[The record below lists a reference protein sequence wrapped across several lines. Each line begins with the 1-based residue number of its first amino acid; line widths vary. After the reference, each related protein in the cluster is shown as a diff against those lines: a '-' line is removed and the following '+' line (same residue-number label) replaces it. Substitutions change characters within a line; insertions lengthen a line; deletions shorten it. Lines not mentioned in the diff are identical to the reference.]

1 MPTSIAELPAQK
13 ASAPTTPAQSRGL
26 YYNTGNAFN
35 VSFSDV
41 PDNSFVDQP
50 RLALDHNSPT
60 ALFTCDSAKGLNT
73 DFPATTPLVLAHYAR
88 VRAGETL
95 VTNFEASG
103 VIVYV
108 MVGAGSTECGTE
120 RVDWKPG
127 DVFILPGGCTHTHK
141 AGTEHAVLWIVTNE
155 PQLSFERLR
164 SLGQTVP
171 LDGNPGQQDRLG
183 FTIRVPVGVVCA
195 ITPFNSP
202 LNAVLHKVGPAL
214 AAGNAVI
221 LKPSGYTPVTA
232 SMLCDALLD
241 AGLPPGLISLMN
253 GEAEVGQCLLN
264 DQGIDF
270 YAFTGSTRVGRL
282 IQAGAG
288 LRRTQLELGSIAC
301 TIVCADADLSIA
313 IPKIARASFRK
324 AGQVCTSIQRLYV
337 EASILEEV
345 TSRLVKAAAE
355 MPCGDPRRPET
366 LVGPM
371 ISVSEAQRAF
381 DWIQEASDQHA
392 CVEHGGQRDGA
403 VLQPTVLSNVRPG
416 MSVIDREIFA
426 PVVSMLPID
435 NLHEAIQGINSMQ
448 FGLAAGIFTKDLSR
462 ALTAARAIKV
472 GARNLELEGR
482 FDALWWCEG
491 QRLRKRGP
499 CIRSP

>member
-1 MPTSIAELPAQK
+1 MLSPHLSVETLIDGRRLKGHGTFSVVDRYTQSQVAEVAI
-13 ASAPTTPAQSRGL
+13 STPAQVAQAVLVARKCL
-26 YYNTGNAFN
+26 AVVLPPYERAQILCRAVKIIEKRRNT
-35 VSFSDV
+35 
-41 PDNSFVDQP
+41 FVETIIAEAGFTLMDAQSEVT
-50 RLALDHNSPT
+50 RALDT
-60 ALFTCDSAKGLNT
+60 LTLSAEEAK
-73 DFPATTPLVLAHYAR
+73 R
-88 VRAGETL
+88 V
-95 VTNFEASG
+95 
-103 VIVYV
+103 
-108 MVGAGSTECGTE
+108 
-120 RVDWKPG
+120 
-127 DVFILPGGCTHTHK
+127 
-141 AGTEHAVLWIVTNE
+141 
-155 PQLSFERLR
+155 
-164 SLGQTVP
+164 LGQTVP

-221 LKPSGYTPVTA
+221 LKPSGYTPMTA

-253 GEAEVGQCLLN
+253 GEAEVGQCLLS

-301 TIVCADADLSIA
+301 TIVCEDADLSVA

-392 CVEHGGQRDGA
+392 CVEHGGRRDGA

-426 PVVSMLPID
+426 PVVSVLPID

-472 GARNLELEGR
+472 GSLHINETSSSRVDSMPYGGVKDSGFGREGPAYAVR
-482 FDALWWCEG
+482 EMTDERVVTISL
-491 QRLRKRGP
+491 
-499 CIRSP
+499 